1 MIDMAWLG
9 RKNTVKKTKGEEE
22 KKFRAIAF
30 AGRKRRGANLHFQP
44 ARLTA
49 VSGHR

>member
-22 KKFRAIAF
+22 
-30 AGRKRRGANLHFQP
+30 GRREEI
-44 ARLTA
+44 
-49 VSGHR
+49 